1 MSKNEKI
8 KLVEDKLK
16 ALGVDLK
23 KKDETVIKANAIED
37 EINKKLVLK
46 KDGNKIIIDEPDDE
60 ESFFSDEE
68 DLNNDN
74 INDKDLE
81 KEI

>member
-1 MSKNEKI
+1 MKMM
-8 KLVEDKLK
+8 L
-16 ALGVDLK
+16 DLK